1 MSPRAFAVTLPTA
14 LAAWLAS
21 FLAGCSGGA
30 PIPATQEVAVTAT
43 TQAPV
48 IKYVTHLVRPA
59 TDFKRISEYF
69 TYEEDTGGDIIVRTD
84 TSDRRGLYFA
94 VGFDYLEELP
104 DGAIAVLEF
113 VSSEKTE
120 PQKFLFVIPPVA
132 KPALFKE
139 LRLGVTG
146 LDWLVV
152 GNPGISAWKLSL
164 HAIRPTLAERPPVG
178 VKVGVV
184 RASESATRELNA
196 LAEKLSAGIGPELV
210 SSQSFLWSLPKKKV
224 EGQKAG
230 D

>member
-1 MSPRAFAVTLPTA
+1 MSPRAFAVHLPTA

-30 PIPATQEVAVTAT
+30 PASTSPATVGSSVVATAP
-43 TQAPV
+43 A

-59 TDFKRISEYF
+59 TDFKRIAEYF

-94 VGFDYLEELP
+94 VGFDYLDELP
-104 DGAIAVLEF
+104 GGAIAVLEF

-139 LRLGVTG
+139 LRLGVSG
-146 LDWLVV
+146 LDWPAS
-152 GNPGISAWKLSL
+152 GDAKITAWKLSL
-164 HAIRPTLAERPPVG
+164 HAIKPELRERPLVG

-196 LAEKLSAGIGPELV
+196 LADKLSAGIGPELV
-210 SSQSFLWSLPKKKV
+210 SSQSFLWSLPKAPAAK
-224 EGQKAG
+224 
-230 D
+230 